1 MRKYLLATVVFTL
14 FLGFGSQAVA
24 GKTAKNRPMD
34 VSLPAFTLGPTEL
47 VVSFKCVVA
56 GGGILKVKTPYLW
69 YTNVDNGTS
78 ELSTLTANIIEGEAA
93 FGKDD
98 LVFFQNFV
106 GVEKPGDLGPNDRP
120 FDINVE
126 IGIAKDSQMS
136 AYRSL
141 KFSRKQLIIKTVK

>member
-1 MRKYLLATVVFTL
+1 MRKGLLATVVLILCLAF
-14 FLGFGSQAVA
+14 GFRGFAEKA
-24 GKTAKNRPMD
+24 GKTRSMD
-34 VSLPAFTLGPTEL
+34 ISLPAFTMGATEL
-47 VVSFKCVVA
+47 VVSFKSVVA
-56 GGGILKVKTPYLW
+56 GGGIPKVKTPYLW

-78 ELSTLTANIIEGEAA
+78 ELTTLTANIIEGEAA

-98 LVFFQNFV
+98 LGFFQNFV
-106 GVEKPGDLGPNDRP
+106 SVENPGDLGPNDRP
-120 FDINVE
+120 FDIGVE